1 MIKIRLKKQ
10 FGKCSVVVSKL
21 RRNTTACDEVV
32 GDDNQEVR
40 RILDG
45 KQIDRET
52 VLGDDEGLWKM
63 CRFNGGGYR
72 CVEMSSNP

>member
-1 MIKIRLKKQ
+1 M
-10 FGKCSVVVSKL
+10 S
-21 RRNTTACDEVV
+21 TTACDEIV

-52 VLGDDEGLWKM
+52 VLGDD
-63 CRFNGGGYR
+63 GG
-72 CVEMSSNP
+72 